1 MHADRHTKEIDLYT
15 AILMLENV
23 DECRRFLIDLLTPQE
38 MKVLQERWRV
48 CQLLDQG
55 ELSYRDIH
63 QKTGASLTTTGR
75 VARFL
80 KEEHYKGYRIVLDR
94 MKATET

>member
-1 MHADRHTKEIDLYT
+1 MHTDRHTHEIDLYK

-38 MKVLQERWRV
+38 LKTIQERWRV

-55 ELSYRDIH
+55 TYSYRDIH
-63 QKTGASLTTTGR
+63 KKIGASLTTIGR

-80 KEEHYKGYRIVLDR
+80 NEEHYQGYRIVLDR
-94 MKATET
+94 IKHST